1 MMLQAASH
9 LHHLRLVEL
18 SWAGAR
24 PSRHPDVRVM
34 RVLLIRSERLL
45 LAGCSESPRP
55 HLLRLKKVL
64 RVLLLHQL

>member
-24 PSRHPDVRVM
+24 PSRHPNVRMM

-45 LAGCSESPRP
+45 LARRPERPRP